1 MKKGRDEPDASKAA
15 TIGVDII
22 DEYNVD
28 RFNVQIKD
36 FISKLPGIN
45 SKNIYSILNKTDN
58 LADLL
63 ALTEDTFGDILGSK
77 QNGSDLYHALHDKI
91 EVPDTT
97 SDKKDN
103 QKKPFKRFKSKK

>member
-1 MKKGRDEPDASKAA
+1 MARLTG
-15 TIGVDII
+15 TFGVDII

-58 LADLL
+58 PLEALL
-63 ALTEDTFGDILGSK
+63 RWDIPINLLGMK
-77 QNGSDLYHALHDKI
+77 
-91 EVPDTT
+91 EV
-97 SDKKDN
+97 
-103 QKKPFKRFKSKK
+103 FHRVLL